1 MAAAIRRVARGHQ
14 RKGTKRRVVVDFFL
28 EYEPDLRTT
37 EKELNFELEVEK
49 QNYQTLMKKD
59 RQGARRPQ
67 GDVLGSD
74 KPQTVQ
80 LVRFYEDCTN
90 LLVMGVKS
98 QPGPYL
104 GLDDWILGCMFTY
117 VGENLP
123 SNSKNSWVPIL
134 SFPPAFLNIFIG
146 LSFNLTAR
154 WAKIDDDGSPVTSK
168 DDLQEMIFYEPLL
181 LDKMTPEFVND
192 LRHMGTSF
200 SFTRDQLALFLRT
213 LYNILDDVLNPE
225 QTDEDEVEM
234 VE

>member
-1 MAAAIRRVARGHQ
+1 
-14 RKGTKRRVVVDFFL
+14 
-28 EYEPDLRTT
+28 
-37 EKELNFELEVEK
+37 
-49 QNYQTLMKKD
+49 
-59 RQGARRPQ
+59 
-67 GDVLGSD
+67 
-74 KPQTVQ
+74 
-80 LVRFYEDCTN
+80 
-90 LLVMGVKS
+90 
-98 QPGPYL
+98 
-104 GLDDWILGCMFTY
+104 MFTY

-123 SNSKNSWVPIL
+123 SNSKNS
-134 SFPPAFLNIFIG
+134 